1 MRMGLG
7 KYLPESAVSERSLPR
22 EQTMTELSITPI
34 FRDGVQTLVIEGDV
48 DAACVDVLASA
59 LADPQLD
66 VPVIADLGL
75 LTFIDSSGLH
85 ALFTAAEKGTLGAI
99 VRAPGSNISR
109 VLNVVDAN
117 KIVPLFDD
125 LAAAVAHIKASRPR
139 TRTRLGRV

>member
-1 MRMGLG
+1 MGLG

-125 LAAAVAHIKASRPR
+125 LTAAVAHVKASVPR
-139 TRTRLGRV
+139 KRTRLGRV